1 MFKSIDEYNVTINK
15 HNSIIQK
22 KIDDPFT
29 VIEYDMET
37 NAIKDI
43 YEKLNQQLT
52 DLEVERIN
60 YNRVIEERS
69 SVEEELLKL
78 NDAIA
83 HHHINDMY
91 STFKIQEEE
100 KTNLEKEIKEYK
112 QISIDLKTKR

>member
-1 MFKSIDEYNVTINK
+1 MIWKS
-15 HNSIIQK
+15 
-22 KIDDPFT
+22 
-29 VIEYDMET
+29 

-112 QISIDLKTKR
+112 QISIDLKNEKIELDSQRKNFQVASGEINKSLKYIFL